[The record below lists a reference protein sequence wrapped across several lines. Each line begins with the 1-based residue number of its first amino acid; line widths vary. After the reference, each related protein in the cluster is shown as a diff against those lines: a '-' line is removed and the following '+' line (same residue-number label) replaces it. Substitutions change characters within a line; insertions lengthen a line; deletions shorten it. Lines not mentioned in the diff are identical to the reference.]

1 MTGSYWEIRRLE
13 RWTPIKSVDH
23 KEMGF
28 TQRRETVEDL
38 SSGDIIVD
46 ADGQELEI
54 TMNDPAYGYAVEL
67 DQEEISCEIAESYS
81 YYVKLR
87 FSGVSQSTTSEIHPE
102 KGHKYTVYEG
112 NYRVQHDTIGAEKE
126 WKNQTC

>member
-1 MTGSYWEIRRLE
+1 MDTRLKAL
-13 RWTPIKSVDH
+13 TIKKWVYA
-23 KEMGF
+23 E
-28 TQRRETVEDL
+28 TETVEDL

-67 DQEEISCEIAESYS
+67 DQEGISCEIAESYS

-87 FSGVSQSTTSEIHPE
+87 FSGVSQSRTVKYTL

-112 NYRVQHDTIGAEKE
+112 NYRVQHDTIGAEKRME
-126 WKNQTC
+126 KPAC